1 MTTVTILFFALY
13 FILVI
18 VLFVGWKKAVA
29 RKPGARSGLRATV
42 VVPARNEAQHIARLL
57 EDLKRQTHPHYEVI
71 VVDDHSEDGTADIV
85 RQYLQEHQNISLV
98 SNAGTGKKAALTR
111 GVQLAQGAVIITTD
125 ADCRVPAE
133 WIATLLSYFEKDGVQ
148 MVFGGVAIPARDYF
162 SALQSLEFASLIGSG
177 AGTMALGIPTMCN
190 GANLAFRKAAFE
202 AVGGYEGNL
211 HIPSGD
217 DEFLLRKIA
226 QHFPG
231 GIAFS
236 GDERTVVTTAPS
248 PTLREFIHQRIR
260 WAGKWR
266 HHQSFVSK
274 ALALF
279 VAAFQ
284 ALVFLLPLIV
294 VMQRI
299 DAGVALGL
307 WVGKAVLEYF
317 FLRSISHILRLSWNW
332 PAFLSLLVFYPFYI
346 LSIGVFS
353 NFHTFEWKGR
363 KLKSLTISHNEVK
376 HF

>member
-1 MTTVTILFFALY
+1 MTAVIVLFFALY

-18 VLFVGWKKAVA
+18 VLFVGWTKAVA
-29 RKPGARSGLRATV
+29 QKPGARSGLQATV
-42 VVPARNEAQHIARLL
+42 VVPARNEARNIARLL
-57 EDLKRQTHPHYEVI
+57 DDLTRQTYPLYEVI
-71 VVDDHSEDGTADIV
+71 VVDDHSEDDTADIV
-85 RQYLQEHQNISLV
+85 RQHLAEHQHIRLV
-98 SNAGTGKKAALTR
+98 SSAGTGKKAALTR
-111 GVQLAQGAVIITTD
+111 GVQLAQGEVIITTD

-133 WIATLLSYFEKDGVQ
+133 WIATLLSYFEKDTVQ

-162 SALQSLEFASLIGSG
+162 SALQSLEFVSLIGSG
-177 AGTMALGIPTMCN
+177 AGTMAWGVPTMCN
-190 GANLAFRKAAFE
+190 GANLAFRKDAFE

-226 QHFPG
+226 QHYPG

-236 GDERTVVTTAPS
+236 GDERTVVTTASS
-248 PTLREFIHQRIR
+248 PTLRDFIHQRIR

-274 ALALF
+274 VLALF

-284 ALVFLLPLIV
+284 ALVFLLPILV
-294 VMQRI
+294 VLQRI
-299 DAGVALGL
+299 DAGVTVGL
-307 WVGKAVLEYF
+307 WVGKAALEYF
-317 FLRSISHILRLSWNW
+317 FLRSVSHILRLSWNW
-332 PAFLSLLVFYPFYI
+332 PAFLSLQLLYPLYI

-353 NFHTFEWKGR
+353 NFHAFEWKGR

>member
-1 MTTVTILFFALY
+1 MTTVIVLFFTLY

-18 VLFVGWKKAVA
+18 VLFVGWKKAVSQ
-29 RKPGARSGLRATV
+29 KPGAPSRLRATV
-42 VVPARNEAQHIARLL
+42 VVAVRNEAQNIVRLL
-57 EDLKRQTHPHYEVI
+57 EDLKQQTYPSYEVI
-71 VVDDHSEDGTADIV
+71 VVDDHSEDNTADIV
-85 RQYLQEHQNISLV
+85 RRHENIRLV
-98 SNAGTGKKAALTR
+98 ASAGTGKKAALTR
-111 GVQLAQGAVIITTD
+111 GVQLAQGEVIITTD

-133 WIATLLSYFEKDGVQ
+133 WVATLLSHFEKNTVQ
-148 MVFGGVAIPARDYF
+148 MVFGGVAITGGDYF
-162 SALQSLEFASLIGSG
+162 SSLQSLEFASLIGSG
-177 AGTMALGIPTMCN
+177 AGTMALGVPTMCN
-190 GANLAFRKAAFE
+190 GANLAFRKDAFE
-202 AVGGYEGNL
+202 TVGGYEGNL

-226 QHFPG
+226 HQYPG

-236 GDERTVVTTAPS
+236 GDERTVVTTASS
-248 PTLREFIHQRIR
+248 PTLRDFIHQRIR

-274 ALALF
+274 MLALF

-284 ALVFLLPLIV
+284 ALVFLLPLVV

-299 DAGVALGL
+299 DVRVALGL
-307 WVGKAVLEYF
+307 WVGKAALEYF
-317 FLRSISHILRLSWNW
+317 FLRHISQILRLSWNW
-332 PAFLSLLVFYPFYI
+332 PAFLSLQVLYPFYI

-353 NFHTFEWKGR
+353 NFHAFEWKGR

>member
-1 MTTVTILFFALY
+1 VS
-13 FILVI
+13 
-18 VLFVGWKKAVA
+18 G
-29 RKPGARSGLRATV
+29 KPGDPVGRRLGVTV
-42 VVPARNEAQHIARLL
+42 VVAVRNEEKNIAYLL
-57 EDLKRQTHPHYEVI
+57 GDLKRQTYTPFEVVI
-71 VVDDHSEDGTADIV
+71 VDDHSEDATRAIV
-85 RQYLQEHQNISLV
+85 QEHLQHPNMKLV
-98 SNAGTGKKAALTR
+98 SNTGAGKKAALTQ
-111 GVQLAQGAVIITTD
+111 GVQLAQGVVVITTD
-125 ADCRVPAE
+125 ADCRVTPE
-133 WIATLLSYFEKDGVQ
+133 WIATLMTYFARDSVQ
-148 MVFGGVAIPARDYF
+148 MVFGGVAITGGDYF
-162 SALQSLEFASLIGSG
+162 SSLQSLEFASLIGSG

-190 GANLAFRKAAFE
+190 GANLAFRKDAFE

-236 GDERTVVTTAPS
+236 GDERTVVTTTPS
-248 PTLREFIHQRIR
+248 QTLHDFIHQRIR

-274 ALALF
+274 GLALF

-284 ALVFLLPLIV
+284 ALVFLLPVMV

-307 WVGKAVLEYF
+307 WVGKAMLEYF
-317 FLRSISHILRLSWNW
+317 FLRHVSHILRLSWNW
-332 PAFLSLLVFYPFYI
+332 PAFLSLQVLYPLYI

-363 KLKSLTISHNEVK
+363 KLKSLTISHNDVK

>member
-1 MTTVTILFFALY
+1 MTTVVVLFFAVY

-18 VLFVGWKKAVA
+18 ILFAGWKKAVA
-29 RKPGARSGLRATV
+29 QKPGAPSGLQATV
-42 VVPARNEAQHIARLL
+42 VVPVRNEAGHIARLL
-57 EDLKRQTHPHYEVI
+57 DDLKRQSHPLYEVI
-71 VVDDHSEDGTADIV
+71 VVDDHSEDDTAEIV
-85 RQYLQEHQNISLV
+85 RRHLQEQPRIRLV
-98 SNAGTGKKAALTR
+98 NSAGTGKKAALTR
-111 GVQLAQGAVIITTD
+111 GVQLAQGVVIITTD

-133 WIATLLSYFEKDGVQ
+133 WIATLLSSFEKATVQ
-148 MVFGGVAIPARDYF
+148 MVFGGVAIPAKDYF

-177 AGTMALGIPTMCN
+177 AGTMALGVPTMCN
-190 GANLAFRKAAFE
+190 GANLAFRKEAFE
-202 AVGGYEGNL
+202 AVGGYKGNL

-236 GDERTVVTTAPS
+236 GDERTVVTTTSS
-248 PTLREFIHQRIR
+248 PTLRAFIHQRIR

-284 ALVFLLPLIV
+284 ALVFLLPLFV

-299 DAGVALGL
+299 DARVALGL
-307 WVGKAVLEYF
+307 WVAKAALEYF
-317 FLRSISHILRLSWNW
+317 FLKHVSQILRLSWNW
-332 PAFLSLLVFYPFYI
+332 PAFLSLQVLYPLYI

>member
-1 MTTVTILFFALY
+1 MTTVTVLFFAVY

-29 RKPGARSGLRATV
+29 QKPGAPSGLRATI
-42 VVPARNEAQHIARLL
+42 VVPARNEARNITRLL
-57 EDLKRQTHPHYEVI
+57 DDLKRQTYPLFEVI
-71 VVDDHSEDGTADIV
+71 VVDDHSEDNTADIV
-85 RQYLQEHQNISLV
+85 RQRLPEHQQLRLV
-98 SNAGTGKKAALTR
+98 SSAGTGKKAALAR
-111 GVQLAQGAVIITTD
+111 GVQLAQGVVIITTD

-133 WIATLLSYFEKDGVQ
+133 WVATLLSYFEKDTVQ
-148 MVFGGVAIPARDYF
+148 MVFGGVAIPAQDYF
-162 SALQSLEFASLIGSG
+162 STLQSLEFASLIGSG
-177 AGTMALGIPTMCN
+177 AGTMALGVPTMCN

-202 AVGGYEGNL
+202 AVGGYAGNL

-226 QHFPG
+226 EQYPG

-236 GDERTVVTTAPS
+236 GDERTVVTTMPS
-248 PTLREFIHQRIR
+248 QTLRDFIHQRIR

-274 ALALF
+274 VLALF

-284 ALVFLLPLIV
+284 ALVFLLPIMV

-299 DAGVALGL
+299 DAGIALGL
-307 WVGKAVLEYF
+307 WVGKAALEYF
-317 FLRSISHILRLSWNW
+317 FLRHVSHILRLSWNW
-332 PAFLSLLVFYPFYI
+332 PAFLSLQLLYPLYI
-346 LSIGVFS
+346 LLIGVFS